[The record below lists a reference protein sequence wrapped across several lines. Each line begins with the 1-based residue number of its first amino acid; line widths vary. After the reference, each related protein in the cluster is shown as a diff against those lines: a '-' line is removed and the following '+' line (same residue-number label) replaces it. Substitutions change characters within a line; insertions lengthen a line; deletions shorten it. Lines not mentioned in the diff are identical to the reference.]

1 MRQALTMAAKPLGLG
16 DHTLSGRGISTV
28 MQRMKSS
35 AQCNSLG
42 YTMVLRTCLMCIP
55 ELQAVLSLQ

>member
-16 DHTLSGRGISTV
+16 DHTLSGRISTV

-42 YTMVLRTCLMCIP
+42 YTMLHHGAAHVSDVHP
-55 ELQAVLSLQ
+55 